1 MNYDDLYNAWM
12 EEKDDVKLKPL
23 SVDFYKQA
31 HLYLKSLIEEK
42 SGLDEESVK
51 RKLLEKEAA
60 NVKKMI
66 EDLMKMRNKKV
77 LISTLRGNTTDVN
90 LFTNEEA
97 QTYSN
102 LTAINDSF
110 KKLLKS
116 TVEDYVTQS
125 KTKRNIKH
133 KKILVRF
140 LQAIP
145 AIVGINMKTYG
156 PFKAEDLASLP
167 IENAEILIK
176 KGLAVEVDA
185 K

>member
-1 MNYDDLYNAWM
+1 MKYDDLYKAWI
-12 EEKDDVKLKPL
+12 EEKDNPKLKPL
-23 SVDFYKQA
+23 SLDFYQQT

-42 SGLDEESVK
+42 SALDEKSVK
-51 RKLLEKEAA
+51 RQLLKKEVA

-77 LISTLRGNTTDVN
+77 LVATLRGNTIDVN

-97 QTYSN
+97 HAYSN
-102 LTAINDSF
+102 LTTINDNL

-116 TVEDYVTQS
+116 TSEDYVIQTKPERKS
-125 KTKRNIKH
+125 KP

-140 LQAIP
+140 LEAIP

-156 PFKAEDLASLP
+156 PFKAEDVASLP
-167 IENAEILIK
+167 IENAEIFIK
-176 KGLAVEVDA
+176 KGLAIKIDA